1 MGRGRPAWMGPG
13 DPASPVLLHVP
24 HAGTEIPAW
33 MRARLLLDDDRA
45 GRRAGRAHRPPH
57 RRDRAGRGRRAAVR
71 PWVLVNRVSRFVVD
85 VERFPDEREEMAA
98 VGMAAVYTHGT
109 RGQRLRADDPEH
121 AEALLAAFYRP
132 WAAAVQEL
140 VEDRLRPTG
149 RAVLLDVHSYPS
161 RPLPYERHAD
171 GPRPAVCLGV
181 DPVHTP
187 SWLLAAARRAFAR
200 LGPVGVDT
208 PFRGTYV
215 PLAHSAGTAGSPR
228 SWWSCGG
235 TATCANPTGPRP
247 PAWTPRPRPW
257 PGWSMRP
264 RPAGVISARIG
275 GGAATGHLRSE
286 DGPPDVLPPPA
297 RGPLPHRRRPAGRRT

>member
-1 MGRGRPAWMGPG
+1 VSGPLTEGDGR
-13 DPASPVLLHVP
+13 SPVLLHVP

-33 MRARLLLDDDRA
+33 TRGRLLLDPTALAAELAALTD
-45 GRRAGRAHRPPH
+45 HRT
-57 RRDRAGRGRRAAVR
+57 DAIALAAAARAATR

-85 VERFPDEREEMAA
+85 VERLPDEREEMAA

-121 AEALLAAFYRP
+121 AEALLGSFYRP

-140 VEDRLRPTG
+140 VEDRLRATG

-171 GPRPAVCLGV
+171 DPRPAVCLGV

-187 SWLLAAARRAFAR
+187 SWLLAAARRAFGR

-215 PLAHSAGTAGSPR
+215 PLAQLGRDRRVASIMVELRRDSYLCEPDGPPTAGLD
-228 SWWSCGG
+228 
-235 TATCANPTGPRP
+235 AA
-247 PAWTPRPRPW
+247 A
-257 PGWSMRP
+257 
-264 RPAGVISARIG
+264 AALARLVD
-275 GGAATGHLRSE
+275 AATGQR
-286 DGPPDVLPPPA
+286 A
-297 RGPLPHRRRPAGRRT
+297 